1 MNEFVLLILI
11 VVAFIMAV
19 LVFFDFDHKLEK
31 KEDHIVGK
39 LIVIEG
45 IEGSGKN
52 KLIELMKEHLP
63 TDWAYT
69 KEPYFAVDGTEN
81 WTKENYQLDRENHV
95 QSKILPLLQQNRV
108 VITNRYWMSGCVYD
122 GWQAESYLSIWPD
135 PDLVIWLDCEPE
147 EEEAKAEHV
156 TVAVLQELRKSYQ
169 TLFDQLNKEHH
180 IKIKKINTDNLSS
193 EELLTIVNEEVEK
206 IIPAPK
212 NPEPILT
219 AYQV

>member
-1 MNEFVLLILI
+1 
-11 VVAFIMAV
+11 
-19 LVFFDFDHKLEK
+19 
-31 KEDHIVGK
+31 
-39 LIVIEG
+39 
-45 IEGSGKN
+45 
-52 KLIELMKEHLP
+52 
-63 TDWAYT
+63 
-69 KEPYFAVDGTEN
+69 
-81 WTKENYQLDRENHV
+81 
-95 QSKILPLLQQNRV
+95 
-108 VITNRYWMSGCVYD
+108 MSGCVYD
-122 GWQAESYLSIWPD
+122 GWQPESYLSIWPD
-135 PDLVIWLDCEPE
+135 PDLIIWLDCEPE

-169 TLFDQLNKEHH
+169 ALFDQLNKEHH